1 MVILEVK
8 GLRKSFGG
16 VQAVAGVDLQVSRG
30 QIHSIIG
37 PNGAGKSTLFN
48 LISGYYRSD
57 EGGIFFKG
65 EEITRYRPQKIIRMG
80 MGRSFQVTKIFPRL
94 TVFENVQA
102 AVLYSTGYGFNL
114 FSDSRRLVVDRTE
127 EILSMVRLSDRFREI
142 SGVLSAGDR
151 KILELGITLA
161 SNPDLL
167 LLDEPTCRMSPME
180 TNETI
185 DLIQKISAE
194 KSLTVLFTEHK
205 MDMVFSVASYITVMN
220 FGAVIAAGE
229 PADIRANVRVQEV
242 YFGREKNASQ
252 CQ

>member
-57 EGGIFFKG
+57 EGAILFKG
-65 EEITRYRPQKIIRMG
+65 EEITRYRPQRIIRMG

-102 AVLYSTGYGFNL
+102 AVLYSMGYGFNL
-114 FSDSRRLVVDRTE
+114 FSDSRKLVVDRTE
-127 EILSMVRLSDRFREI
+127 DILSMVRLSDRSREI

-151 KILELGITLA
+151 KRLELGITLA
-161 SNPDLL
+161 SNPELL
-167 LLDEPTCRMSPME
+167 LLDEPTCGMSPME